1 MRHAGKRRKTAITLQ
16 GRFQQPLSLDDLV
29 TGQEFPRAARNLPA
43 KWLLETVLLQ
53 AGLRDWGLGFRVQG

>member
-53 AGLRDWGLGFRVQG
+53 VGL